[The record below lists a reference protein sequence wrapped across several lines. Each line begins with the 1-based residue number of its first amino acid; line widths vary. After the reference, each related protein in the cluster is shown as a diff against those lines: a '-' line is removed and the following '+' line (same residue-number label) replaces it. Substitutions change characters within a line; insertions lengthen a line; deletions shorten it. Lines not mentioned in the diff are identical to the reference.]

1 MTNVVRKPSAEEV
14 AAKSAFEVDFRV
26 KQNVRKMRTLWV
38 AIAEDLFKVWEQELW
53 KDLGFGGFED
63 WLAQPEVAI
72 SKRHSYGL
80 VEAWRE
86 LVVKRAVTPA
96 QLEGVGIGGLR
107 EVLPAIRRGF
117 VDVDEGLTD
126 ARELG
131 RADLRHKYG
140 SSSTPTAGPGT
151 PRAHEPIDPGL
162 EPEFAICPACGSRY
176 PVKRD
181 LL

>member
-1 MTNVVRKPSAEEV
+1 MTEVARTPSAEEL

-26 KQNVRKMRTLWV
+26 KQNVRRMRTLWV

-53 KDLGFGGFED
+53 KDLGFDGFEQ

-86 LVVKRAVTPA
+86 LVVKRAVAPA

-117 VDVDEGLTD
+117 VDVEEGLTD

-131 RADLRHKYG
+131 RSDLRHKYS
-140 SSSTPTAGPGT
+140 SSSTPTSGVGT
-151 PRAHEPIDPGL
+151 PRAHEPIDPEL
-162 EPEFAICPACGSRY
+162 EPEYAICHACGSRY
-176 PVKRD
+176 RVKD
-181 LL
+181 KL